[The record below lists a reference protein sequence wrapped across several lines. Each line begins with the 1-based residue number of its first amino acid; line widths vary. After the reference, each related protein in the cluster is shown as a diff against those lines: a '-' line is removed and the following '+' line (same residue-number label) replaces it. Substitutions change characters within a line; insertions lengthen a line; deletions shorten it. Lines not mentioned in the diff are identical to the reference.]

1 MTTITPFLWFDNN
14 AEEAIALYSQIFPDA
29 KIIDEARY
37 PEGTPM
43 PAGTLMTA
51 TFEIAGQRV
60 IALNAGPNFTF
71 TEAFSFFVVADG
83 QDEVD
88 RYWNAL
94 IADGGEPSQCGWL
107 KDRFGLSWQ
116 IVPSIF
122 LEYSKDSDPA
132 KVQRVMGAMMQMTK
146 FDIAA
151 LTAAY
156 RG

>member
-14 AEEAIALYSQIFPDA
+14 AEEAIALYSGIFPDVR
-29 KIIDEARY
+29 IIDEARY
-37 PEGTPM
+37 PEGTPL

-60 IALNAGPNFTF
+60 IALNGGPNFAF
-71 TEAFSFFVVADG
+71 TEAFSFFVVVDG

-107 KDRFGLSWQ
+107 KD
-116 IVPSIF
+116 P
-122 LEYSKDSDPA
+122 
-132 KVQRVMGAMMQMTK
+132 
-146 FDIAA
+146 
-151 LTAAY
+151 
-156 RG
+156 